1 MYVKVQDEVKEL
13 RRLLK
18 EGKGEKEVVTIVKDN
33 SADLD
38 ALRNE
43 MTEAKLRDEIE
54 ELEKEIE
61 RNNKRIR
68 LIRDKLNERLES
80 QRKVED
86 LDEKINLY
94 ARKSEE
100 LEGYNRE
107 YQENKELLAKLNEE
121 LNGLDEENDRSQ
133 VIRIKAQIQDV
144 KITQDNLATKIDEDT
159 KLLRELAKDERVD
172 YYVRLIDSMVEL
184 NEKNAEFKEYGEKL
198 KAELAQ
204 KKEELAK
211 LEK

>member
-1 MYVKVQDEVKEL
+1 
-13 RRLLK
+13 
-18 EGKGEKEVVTIVKDN
+18 N